1 MQKFCRIAL
10 AVSLSVSF
18 SLGSYS
24 AFAFD
29 DTAKELSVPL
39 LAPESQ
45 HITASKRITAR
56 FTRGH
61 YKKVSIN
68 DTLSQEV
75 FDRFI
80 KQLDYS
86 RNIFL
91 SSDITTLQKQSVDFD
106 DVFARGKL
114 TAAYDIYNLNMQR
127 RLERYEYA
135 LGLLNS
141 EVMPVDSKD
150 EGEEKA
156 QTSPFDFSKDEVYT
170 YDREEA
176 PWATSQAELDE
187 LWRIKVKSDVLNLLL
202 AGKEWP
208 DTKEVLTKRYKY
220 AIKRIKQSESE
231 DVFQLIMNSFAR
243 VVEPH
248 TSYLSPRN
256 AERFQ
261 MEMNLSLEGIGAV
274 LRAEED
280 YTVIQSVVS
289 GGPADVSNALK
300 PKDRI
305 VGVAQADKNFEDVIG
320 WRLDDVVEKIKGP
333 KGTTVRLQVLSG
345 ESDNISE
352 IKEVTIVR
360 DKIKLENKAAKS
372 EIYFEEG
379 GLEKAKKEADE
390 SNDNEA
396 NSNKT
401 ENIQTNNIDKF
412 EKDKIQIEKPD
423 TRVTGEV
430 TPMKKGQKLGVITIP
445 SFYNNLSSDVK
456 KEIEKLKAQD
466 VIGIIV
472 DLRSNGG
479 GSLPEATLLTG
490 LFIDQGPV
498 VQIRDGANRVDV
510 HRDTDG
516 ISYYD
521 GPLTVMVDRYSASA
535 SEIFAA
541 AIQDYGRGL
550 IVGEHTFGK
559 GTVQQHRGLGRVY
572 DLYENPLGSIQYT
585 IAKFYRINGGST
597 QHRGVLPDIA
607 FPTAVDPEDWGE
619 SKEENALPW
628 DKINKAEYAK
638 LNDITID
645 VTYLTD
651 LYKKRIKDN
660 SEFNYLLDD
669 IETYKAEKDDKTI
682 SLNLEERKTKRE
694 ERKEKRLIR
703 ANERLISMGK
713 EAVKDLDDL
722 PDELDELDPFLD
734 ETARITFDFV
744 NLGKI
749 AKK

>member
-18 SLGSYS
+18 SIGSINAY
-24 AFAFD
+24 ALD
-29 DTAKELSVPL
+29 ETNKESLLPA

-45 HITASKRITAR
+45 HETASKRIAAR

-61 YKKVSIN
+61 YKKVKIN
-68 DTLSQEV
+68 DALSQEV

-80 KQLDYS
+80 KQLDYA
-86 RNIFL
+86 RNVFL
-91 SSDITTLQKQSVDFD
+91 ASDITEFQKHSLEFD

-114 TAAYDIYNLNMQR
+114 SIAYDIYNVNMQR
-127 RLERYEYA
+127 RLERYQYA
-135 LGLLNS
+135 LTLLDS
-141 EVMPVDSKD
+141 PVSVDSD
-150 EGEEKA
+150 DKA
-156 QTSPFDFSKDEVYT
+156 KQTPFDFSKDEVYA
-170 YDREEA
+170 YDREDA
-176 PWATSQAELDE
+176 PWPASTAELDE
-187 LWRIKVKSDVLNLLL
+187 LWRIKVKSDALNLLL

-208 DTKEVLTKRYKY
+208 KAKEVLTKRYKY
-220 AIKRIKQSESE
+220 AIKRLKQSESE
-231 DVFQLIMNSFAR
+231 DVFQLVMNSFAR

-289 GGPADVSNALK
+289 GGPADQSKALK
-300 PKDRI
+300 AKDRI
-305 VGVAQADKNFEDVIG
+305 VGVAQGEKDFEDIIG
-320 WRLDDVVEKIKGP
+320 WRLDDVVDKIKGP
-333 KGTTVRLQVLSG
+333 KGTTVRLQILSA
-345 ESDNISE
+345 ESDDISDV
-352 IKEVTIVR
+352 KEVVIVR

-372 EIYFEEG
+372 EVYFEDSGIINTDTESS
-379 GLEKAKKEADE
+379 AKTTD
-390 SNDNEA
+390 S
-396 NSNKT
+396 T
-401 ENIQTNNIDKF
+401 E
-412 EKDKIQIEKPD
+412 P
-423 TRVTGEV
+423 
-430 TPMKKGQKLGVITIP
+430 KKVGQGKKLGVITIP
-445 SFYNNLSSDVK
+445 SFYNNLSQDVK
-456 KEIEKLKAQD
+456 KEIAKLKEQD
-466 VIGIIV
+466 VEGIII
-472 DLRSNGG
+472 DLRGNGG

-490 LFIDQGPV
+490 LFIDKGPV
-498 VQIRDGANRVDV
+498 VQIRNGANRVDV
-510 HRDTDG
+510 HDDKDG

-541 AIQDYGRGL
+541 AIQDYGRGV

-628 DKINKAEYAK
+628 DQIDRADYSK
-638 LNDITID
+638 LNDISSD
-645 VTYLTD
+645 VVNLTSR
-651 LYKKRIKDN
+651 YQQRIKNN
-660 SEFNYLLDD
+660 SEFNYLLAD
-669 IETYKAEKDDKTI
+669 IETYKVEKDEKAI
-682 SLNLEERKTKRE
+682 SLNLAERQSKRE
-694 ERKEKRLIR
+694 ERKSKRLIR
-703 ANERLISMGK
+703 ANERLVSMGK
-713 EAVKDLDDL
+713 EKITDLEDL
-722 PDELDELDPFLD
+722 PDNLDEVDPFLD
-734 ETARITFDFV
+734 ETARITFDLV

>member
-1 MQKFCRIAL
+1 MQKICRIAL

-18 SLGSYS
+18 SLGSYH
-24 AFAFD
+24 ALAFD
-29 DTAKELSVPL
+29 DSTKELPL
-39 LAPESQ
+39 PVLAPETQ
-45 HITASKRITAR
+45 HATASKRITAR

-61 YKKVSIN
+61 YKKVKIS
-68 DTLSQEV
+68 DSLSQEV
-75 FDRFI
+75 FERFV

-86 RNIFL
+86 RNVFL
-91 SSDITTLQKQSVDFD
+91 ATDIADFQKQSLAFD

-127 RLERYEYA
+127 RLERYQYA
-135 LGLLNS
+135 LNLLNA
-141 EVMPVDSKD
+141 EPIVSKSKED
-150 EGEEKA
+150 DA
-156 QTSPFDFSKDEVYT
+156 QQAPFDYTKDEVYV

-176 PWATSQAELDE
+176 PWAASTAELDE

-208 DTKEVLTKRYKY
+208 KAKEVLTKRYKY

-289 GGPADVSNALK
+289 GGPADTSKALK

-305 VGVAQADKNFEDVIG
+305 VGVAQADKDFEDVIG
-320 WRLDDVVEKIKGP
+320 WRLDDVVDKIKGP
-333 KGTTVRLQVLSG
+333 KGTTVRLQILSG
-345 ESDNISE
+345 DSDDISE
-352 IKEVTIVR
+352 VKEVTIVR

-372 EIYFEEG
+372 EVYFEDSG
-379 GLEKAKKEADE
+379 IEKAEVDSAETE
-390 SNDNEA
+390 STAKVEPV
-396 NSNKT
+396 K
-401 ENIQTNNIDKF
+401 QGK
-412 EKDKIQIEKPD
+412 
-423 TRVTGEV
+423 
-430 TPMKKGQKLGVITIP
+430 KLGVITIP
-445 SFYNNLSSDVK
+445 SFYNNLSRDVK
-456 KEIEKLKAQD
+456 KEIAKLKEQE
-466 VIGIIV
+466 VQGIII
-472 DLRSNGG
+472 DLRGNGG

-490 LFIDQGPV
+490 LFIDKGPV
-498 VQIRDGANRVDV
+498 VQIRNGANRVDV
-510 HRDTDG
+510 HRDKDG

-541 AIQDYGRGL
+541 ALQDYGRAV

-628 DKINKAEYAK
+628 DQIDKAEYSK
-638 LNDITID
+638 LSDVTTD
-645 VTYLTD
+645 VTYLTS
-651 LYKKRIKDN
+651 LYQQRIKDN

-669 IETYKAEKDDKTI
+669 IEVYKAEKDDKTI
-682 SLNLEERKTKRE
+682 SLNLETRKSKRE
-694 ERKEKRLIR
+694 ERKSKRLVR
-703 ANERLISMGK
+703 TNERLVNMGK
-713 EAVKDLDDL
+713 AEVEDLEDL

-734 ETARITFDFV
+734 ETARITFDLV
-744 NLGKI
+744 SLGKV

>member
-1 MQKFCRIAL
+1 MQKFSRIAL

-18 SLGSYS
+18 SISSIS

-29 DTAKELSVPL
+29 QTSKEIPL
-39 LAPESQ
+39 PELVPESQ
-45 HITASKRITAR
+45 HTTASKRITAR

-61 YKKVSIN
+61 YKKVKIS
-68 DTLSQEV
+68 DALSQEV

-91 SSDITTLQKQSVDFD
+91 ATDVAEFAKHSLEFD
-106 DVFARGKL
+106 DAFARGKL
-114 TAAYDIYNLNMQR
+114 TFAYDIYNLNMQR
-127 RLERYEYA
+127 RLERYQYA
-135 LGLLNS
+135 LTLLDT
-141 EVMPVDSKD
+141 ETTVTQ
-150 EGEEKA
+150 GEEEIS
-156 QTSPFDFSKDEVYT
+156 QSPFDFSKDDVYN
-170 YDREEA
+170 YDREDA
-176 PWATSQAELDE
+176 PWPTSTAELDE
-187 LWRIKVKSDVLNLLL
+187 LWRIKVKSDVLNLIL

-208 DTKEVLTKRYKY
+208 KVKEVLTKRYKY
-220 AIKRIKQSESE
+220 AIKRLKQSESE
-231 DVFQLIMNSFAR
+231 DVFQLVMNSFAR

-274 LRAEED
+274 LRGEED
-280 YTVIQSVVS
+280 YTVIQSVIS
-289 GGPADVSNALK
+289 GGPADQSKALK

-305 VGVAQADKNFEDVIG
+305 VGVAQDGKDFEDVIG

-345 ESDNISE
+345 DSDDISD

-372 EIYFEEG
+372 AVYYEDTGLFKSDEEDSAKD
-379 GLEKAKKEADE
+379 EDSATADTAKAK
-390 SNDNEA
+390 
-396 NSNKT
+396 
-401 ENIQTNNIDKF
+401 
-412 EKDKIQIEKPD
+412 
-423 TRVTGEV
+423 V
-430 TPMKKGQKLGVITIP
+430 KGQGKKLGVITIP
-445 SFYNNLSSDVK
+445 SFYNNLSRDVK
-456 KEIEKLKAQD
+456 KEIEKLKEQE
-466 VIGIIV
+466 VEGIII
-472 DLRSNGG
+472 DLRGNGG

-490 LFIDQGPV
+490 LFIDKGPV
-498 VQIRDGANRVDV
+498 VQIRNGANRVDV
-510 HRDTDG
+510 HRDKDG
-516 ISYYD
+516 VSYYD

-541 AIQDYGRGL
+541 AIQDYGRGV
-550 IVGEHTFGK
+550 IIGEHTFGK

-628 DKINKAEYAK
+628 DQIDKAKYTK
-638 LNDITID
+638 LHD
-645 VTYLTD
+645 VSTDVSYLTS
-651 LYKKRIKDN
+651 LYQHRIKEN
-660 SEFNYLLDD
+660 AEFNYLLAD

-682 SLNLEERKTKRE
+682 SLNLETRKKKRE
-694 ERKEKRLIR
+694 ERKSKRLAR
-703 ANERLISMGK
+703 ANERLASLGK
-713 EAVKDLDDL
+713 EKITDIDDL
-722 PDELDELDPFLD
+722 PDDLDELDPFLD
-734 ETARITFDFV
+734 ETARITFDLV
-744 NLGKI
+744 SLGKV